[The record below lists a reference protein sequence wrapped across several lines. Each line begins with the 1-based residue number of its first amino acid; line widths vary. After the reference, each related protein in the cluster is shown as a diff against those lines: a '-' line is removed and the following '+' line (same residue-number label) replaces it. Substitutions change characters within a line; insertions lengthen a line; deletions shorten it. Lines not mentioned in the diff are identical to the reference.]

1 MLDPKSRGG
10 GGDVAWIKRGALM
23 VDLNNLERLDKR
35 RKDGSLE
42 GRIVGWVNEGVVQI
56 PLLNTYWCYDALRR
70 VHQEWFLKRHPDMV
84 VYEGDPAA
92 ADALYRALQA
102 WLAAPNY
109 RLFDVDYE
117 LERLGEPPAR

>member
-1 MLDPKSRGG
+1 M
-10 GGDVAWIKRGALM
+10 AWIKRGALM

-70 VHQEWFLKRHPDMV
+70 IRQEWFLKRHPDMV
-84 VYEGDPAA
+84 VYEGDPET
-92 ADALYRALQA
+92 ADALYQKIRN
-102 WLAAPNY
+102 WLAASSY
-109 RLFDVDYE
+109 QVFDVDYE
-117 LERLGEPPAR
+117 LEAPSGREARR

>member
-1 MLDPKSRGG
+1 MLDRKSRKGG
-10 GGDVAWIKRGALM
+10 EKVAWIKRGALM

-84 VYEGDPAA
+84 VYEGDPAK

-102 WLAAPNY
+102 WLAAPSY

>member
-1 MLDPKSRGG
+1 M
-10 GGDVAWIKRGALM
+10 AWIKRGALM

-92 ADALYRALQA
+92 ADALYHALQA